1 MGTFHDLPL
10 EERLTIAHRGTAF
23 YTQQV
28 QSFSDEELYRP
39 THLEGWERAHIVAH
53 VAYNAAAL
61 CNLVEWAKTGVETPM
76 YSSPEARG
84 QEIDYGYTLPTAALR
99 HLHTHTVAR
108 LNAAWNTMTD
118 KDWAAQVRTA
128 QGRTV
133 AAEEMLW
140 MRSREVW
147 IHAVDLDGTATFGQI
162 PEVILRTLLPEILTK
177 WGAEG
182 EEFTLVDT
190 ENGGSYGS
198 GPTEIRGS
206 LAGLARWATGRG
218 VQGVDTDRTPPRWL

>member
-1 MGTFHDLPL
+1 MGTFHDLSL

-23 YTQQV
+23 YTQQI
-28 QSFSDEELYRP
+28 QSFYDEELYQP
-39 THLEGWERAHIVAH
+39 SHLKGWERAHIIAH

-76 YSSPEARG
+76 YSSSEARD
-84 QEIDYGYTLPTAALR
+84 QEISYGYTLPTAALR

-118 KDWAAQVRTA
+118 DDWAALVRTA

-140 MRSREVW
+140 MRTREVW
-147 IHAVDLDGTATFGQI
+147 IHAFDVDGTASFSQI
-162 PEVILRTLLPEILTK
+162 PEVVLKTLLPEILAK
-177 WGAEG
+177 WGDNG

-190 ENGGSYGS
+190 NTGDRYGQGS
-198 GPTEIRGS
+198 TVIHGS

-218 VQGVDTDRTPPRWL
+218 AQGVDTDRVPPRWL